1 MLRAMPRLSG
11 LFPLLLLAVLA
22 ALTFWLNQAMQPDI
36 TPVENQRQDPDYI
49 VDKVTA
55 HRMDASGNIKH
66 TLRARRLTHYPH
78 DDSTHLV
85 EPHFTSHASA
95 RAPMSITSR
104 TARVSSGGEHVYFET
119 DVRAVRAAYGENS
132 EMVMETSFLHVTP
145 DANTARTDRPV
156 TITDANT
163 VAHAI
168 GLELNSETRIIKF
181 LSNFRGTY
189 HDPDRAQNRR

>member
-11 LFPLLLLAVLA
+11 FFPLVLLAALA
-22 ALTFWLNQAMQPDI
+22 ALTFWLDQSMQRD
-36 TPVENQRQDPDYI
+36 VEPAQSQRRDPDYI

-55 HRMDASGNIKH
+55 HRMDADGNIKH
-66 TLRARRLTHYPH
+66 TLRAERLTHYPH
-78 DDSTHLV
+78 DDSTHLIA
-85 EPHFTSHASA
+85 PHFTSNASA
-95 RAPMSITSR
+95 RAPMTITSR

-119 DVRAVRAAYGENS
+119 DVRAVRAAYGKHS

-145 DANTARTDRPV
+145 DQNTARTDRPV

-163 VAHAI
+163 VAHAV

-181 LSNFRGTY
+181 LSDFRGTY
-189 HDPDRAQNRR
+189 HDPDRAKSRR

>member
-1 MLRAMPRLSG
+1 MRR
-11 LFPLLLLAVLA
+11 FPQIFPVLLLTVLTG
-22 ALTFWLNQAMQPDI
+22 LTFWLNQAIQPEAAA
-36 TPVENQRQDPDYI
+36 PEAGRQDPDYI
-49 VDKVTA
+49 VENVTA
-55 HRMDASGNIKH
+55 HRMDAEGRIKH
-66 TLRARRLTHYPH
+66 TLRAERLTHYPH

-85 EPHFTSHASA
+85 APHFTSHAS
-95 RAPMSITSR
+95 RTPMTITSR

-119 DVRAVRAAYGENS
+119 DVRAVRAADAKRS

-168 GLELNSETRIIKF
+168 GLELNSETRIVKF
-181 LSNFRGTY
+181 LSRFRGTY
-189 HDPDRAQNRR
+189 HDPERAQGR